1 MPELT
6 RRYIVMTMATE
17 APFDLQDPEAPFVLK
32 PWKDPAALRALEA
45 YREHAYPELASDLA
59 AWIQAITSGPTVR
72 GGVGARNEA
81 HLASRPKARP
91 ASARPKLKA
100 KAKPKAAKKRPAKKA
115 RKAKGKR
122 RS

>member
-32 PWKDPAALRALEA
+32 PWKDPAALRALEV

-81 HLASRPKARP
+81 HLASRPKVRP

-100 KAKPKAAKKRPAKKA
+100 KAKAKAVRKRPAKKA
-115 RKAKGKR
+115 PKAKGKR

>member
-1 MPELT
+1 
-6 RRYIVMTMATE
+6 MTMATE
-17 APFDLQDPEAPFVLK
+17 APFDLEDPEAPFVLK

-81 HLASRPKARP
+81 HLASQPKARP
-91 ASARPKLKA
+91 AAKVRPRP
-100 KAKPKAAKKRPAKKA
+100 KAKPKAAAKVAKKHPMKKA
-115 RKAKGKR
+115 VKAKGKR

>member
-45 YREHAYPELASDLA
+45 YREHTYPELASDLA
-59 AWIQAITSGPTVR
+59 AWIQAIGRGPRIR

-81 HLASRPKARP
+81 HLAARPKASP
-91 ASARPKLKA
+91 ASPRP
-100 KAKPKAAKKRPAKKA
+100 KAKPKAVKKRPPKKA
-115 RKAKGKR
+115 TKVKGKR

>member
-17 APFDLQDPEAPFVLK
+17 APFDTQDPEAPFVLK
-32 PWKDPAALRALEA
+32 PWKDPAALRALET
-45 YREHAYPELASDLA
+45 YREHAYPELAADLD
-59 AWIQAITSGPTVR
+59 AWIQAIAGGPRVR

-81 HLASRPKARP
+81 HLASRPKARSV
-91 ASARPKLKA
+91 AARPKPKPKVARKRPPKKAVKA
-100 KAKPKAAKKRPAKKA
+100 KR
-115 RKAKGKR
+115 RR

>member
-32 PWKDPAALRALEA
+32 PWKDPAALRALEV

-59 AWIQAITSGPTVR
+59 AWIEAIGRGPRIR

-81 HLASRPKARP
+81 HVAARPRPRAASARPKARP
-91 ASARPKLKA
+91 
-100 KAKPKAAKKRPAKKA
+100 KAAKAARKRPVKKA
-115 RKAKGKR
+115 PKAKGKR